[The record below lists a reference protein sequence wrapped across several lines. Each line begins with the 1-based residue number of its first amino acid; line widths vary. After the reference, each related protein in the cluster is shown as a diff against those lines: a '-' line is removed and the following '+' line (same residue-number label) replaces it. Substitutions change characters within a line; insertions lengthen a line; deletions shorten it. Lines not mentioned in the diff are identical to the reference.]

1 MKFLVRPPGHMLRR
15 LILKKAYDT
24 MEQVI
29 CKRQKQYVRH
39 TFIAG
44 E

>member
-1 MKFLVRPPGHMLRR
+1 MKFLMQPPGPMLRR

-29 CKRQKQYVRH
+29 CKRQKQYGRH